1 MREREWCG
9 ERIEERKSVMVYYRK
24 KYAGEREKEKDS
36 VCRFAEVRERSKW
49 DRDMVS
55 VSVCNVTVKEW
66 HIVCGCTYW
75 RKRVLGERER
85 SFS

>member
-1 MREREWCG
+1 
-9 ERIEERKSVMVYYRK
+9 MVYYRK

-66 HIVCGCTYW
+66 HIVCGCTY
-75 RKRVLGERER
+75 
-85 SFS
+85 